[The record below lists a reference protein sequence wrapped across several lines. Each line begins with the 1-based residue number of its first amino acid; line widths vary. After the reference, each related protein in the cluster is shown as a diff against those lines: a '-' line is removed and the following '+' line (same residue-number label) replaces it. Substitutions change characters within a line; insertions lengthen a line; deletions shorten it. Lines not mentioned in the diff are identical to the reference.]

1 MDGHSV
7 NYLKNVWKYEE
18 DLLLLSWNHNL
29 LKTKNQEIFW
39 FSSNVLFHRHRVQLN
54 WNLLKK
60 TFVPQLID
68 CVTLAASNLSRFTSQ
83 CNKANLLATIDD
95 NEFLSFFAM
104 SGSHNLQCTPD
115 MPLAVKWNKQTL
127 LEKRIIWSKVDL
139 GRKRKFDQKIFDQQL
154 DKFYKYPKIQ

>member
-1 MDGHSV
+1 METRTKKLFWIQEMF
-7 NYLKNVWKYEE
+7 YL
-18 DLLLLSWNHNL
+18 
-29 LKTKNQEIFW
+29 
-39 FSSNVLFHRHRVQLN
+39 FSSNVLFHRRRRRVQLN

-83 CNKANLLATIDD
+83 CNKANLLACSRPLMTM
-95 NEFLSFFAM
+95 NSFLCFAM

-139 GRKRKFDQKIFDQQL
+139 GRKIKFDQKIFDQQL
-154 DKFYKYPKIQ
+154 DKLYKYPKIQ